1 MIYLYNNNKRSHL
14 FVDKC
19 HVQRSFI
26 LLSMWLTL
34 IYLLSLIHLIL
45 SGKTNDLKRKTF
57 KLISLVKYNRICYFT
72 NWGAHRSMKEARLY
86 PEDVPPDLCTHI
98 LYAFANLNGL
108 SLQPQIA
115 NDINVYQ
122 GEKVF

>member
-1 MIYLYNNNKRSHL
+1 
-14 FVDKC
+14 
-19 HVQRSFI
+19 
-26 LLSMWLTL
+26 
-34 IYLLSLIHLIL
+34 
-45 SGKTNDLKRKTF
+45 
-57 KLISLVKYNRICYFT
+57 
-72 NWGAHRSMKEARLY
+72 MKDARLY

-122 GEKVF
+122 GEKVRTEEEEGERLDYCLV

>member
-1 MIYLYNNNKRSHL
+1 MRSIFL
-14 FVDKC
+14 EA
-19 HVQRSFI
+19 
-26 LLSMWLTL
+26 
-34 IYLLSLIHLIL
+34 
-45 SGKTNDLKRKTF
+45 
-57 KLISLVKYNRICYFT
+57 KYNRICYFT
-72 NWGAHRSMKEARLY
+72 NWGAHRSMKDARLY

-122 GEKVF
+122 GEKVRTEEEEEEARLESCLV